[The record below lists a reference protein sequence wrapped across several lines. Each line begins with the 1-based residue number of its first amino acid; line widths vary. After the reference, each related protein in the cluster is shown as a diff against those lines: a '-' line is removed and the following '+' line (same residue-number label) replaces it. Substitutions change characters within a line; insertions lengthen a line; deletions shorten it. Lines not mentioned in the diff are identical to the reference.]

1 MRWPHEFLF
10 SMNLATVVVW
20 ASEERLPSVL
30 LNVLGNAVERYLI
43 PVLRKLSFTGN
54 SRPAGY
60 LFYFAMCLL
69 LGLSIFLVLRLLA
82 YLSVLRSPVLVLVGA
97 LNVASFPISYLY
109 LHSLWGISA
118 TQTLWLSVE
127 MVIFAVL
134 AVVYRYQEQRIPPV
148 PGILLLATHFGVWAW
163 VSGGFLFPIL
173 GFLSSLTWGL
183 YMRLSPTVCPQP
195 EVATQ

>member
-69 LGLSIFLVLRLLA
+69 LGLSIFSRAPTLSLSLGVEVSGACFGWSSQRRKFSHKLFVPSQPLGNLGYPNSLAVGGDVLRRLGSC
-82 YLSVLRSPVLVLVGA
+82 LS
-97 LNVASFPISYLY
+97 IS
-109 LHSLWGISA
+109 
-118 TQTLWLSVE
+118 
-127 MVIFAVL
+127 
-134 AVVYRYQEQRIPPV
+134 EQRIPPV

-183 YMRLSPTVCPQP
+183 YMRLWPTVRPQP